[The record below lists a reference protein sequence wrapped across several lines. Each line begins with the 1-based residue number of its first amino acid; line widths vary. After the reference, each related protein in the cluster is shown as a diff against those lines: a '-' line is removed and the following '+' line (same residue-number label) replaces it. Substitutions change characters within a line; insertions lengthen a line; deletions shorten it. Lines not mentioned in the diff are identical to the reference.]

1 MPSAEDETI
10 AVTATAY
17 ANSFRPNSPPGI
29 LAEEPDC
36 SWSVVK
42 AARKQRATMSRNSDP
57 VAFLRQLSVSIGEIN
72 QPISAIV
79 MNAEAAL
86 RLLLTQPQDTDEVR
100 RVLACIV
107 KDGMRTGDIVN
118 RTSAL
123 IKNVPPADTDNAS

>member
-10 AVTATAY
+10 AVTATAS
-17 ANSFRPNSPPGI
+17 ANSFRPNPPPGI

-86 RLLLTQPQDTDEVR
+86 RLLLTQPPDADEVR

-107 KDGMRTGDIVN
+107 KDGMRTGDIVS
-118 RTSAL
+118 RTRAL
-123 IKNVPPADTDNAS
+123 IKNVPPADTDSVS